1 MDILKQDIMYLPG
14 VGPNR
19 KKMLSSELGI
29 ETYGDLLEY
38 YPYKYV
44 DRSKVYTIREVTG
57 EMPYVQVIGHI
68 MSFET
73 FPMGP
78 RKERVV
84 AHFTDGTAICDLTW
98 FNGGKYVKQNYRIGI
113 EYLVFGKPTVFN
125 NRINFTHPELESVE
139 LRTENVEFATAHEQA
154 LEGNTPGTAVAN
166 SKLYTLNSK
175 LSLRPYYNTTEKM
188 KKRGLNSHAIERLTK
203 TLIEKLPPLPETL
216 PSFLLF
222 GNGLNGQERTQLP
235 SQSEV
240 RESPFSP
247 MQKGNRCLNL
257 MSRDEAF
264 RTVHY
269 PQNARDLERARV
281 RLKFEELFFVQLN
294 ILRYASDQ
302 RRKFRGY
309 VFSQVGEVFNTFYRE
324 HLPFPLTEAQK
335 RVIRE
340 IRVDMGSGRQMN
352 RLLQGDVG
360 SGKTLVALMSMLIAI
375 DNGYQTCIMAPTEIL
390 AEQHLQTIMQFLKG
404 MDLRVALLTG
414 IVKGRRREEVLEGL
428 LDGTIHILVGTH
440 AVIEDTVQF
449 ARLGFVVVDEQHR
462 FGVAQRAKLWSKST
476 NPPHVLVMTATPIP
490 RTLAMTLYGD
500 LDVSVIDELPPGRKP
515 VRTTHVFDSRMTSL
529 YDGIRQQIHEGRQV
543 YIVFPLI
550 EESEKSDLK
559 NLEDGFEALLQV
571 FPEFRLSKVHGRM
584 KPKDKEEEM
593 QRFVSGA
600 TQILVATTV
609 IEVGVNVPNASVMI
623 ILDAQRFG
631 LSQLHQLRGRVGRG
645 ADQSYCVLVTPY
657 KLSEE
662 TRKRIDIM
670 CETNDGFRIAEADL
684 KLRGPGDLEGTQQ
697 SGMAFDLKIADIA
710 RDGQLVQ
717 MARDEAQ
724 KIIDDDPECTSE
736 KYAMLW
742 KRLSE
747 LRKTNINWSAIS

>member
-1 MDILKQDIMYLPG
+1 MADILQQDIMYLPG

-19 KKMLSSELGI
+19 KKMLSKELGI

-44 DRSKVYTIREVTG
+44 DRSKVYTIHELSG
-57 EMPYVQVIGHI
+57 DMPFVQVVGRIL
-68 MSFET
+68 SFET
-73 FPMGP
+73 FEMGP

-84 AHFTDGTAICDLTW
+84 AHFTDGTGICDLTW
-98 FNGGKYVKQNYRIGI
+98 FHGGKYAKQTYKIGV

-125 NRINFTHPELESVE
+125 NRINFTHPDIDE
-139 LRTENVEFATAHEQA
+139 A
-154 LEGNTPGTAVAN
+154 
-166 SKLYTLNSK
+166 SKLD
-175 LSLRPYYNTTEKM
+175 LSAMGLQPYYNTTEKM
-188 KKRGLNSHAIERLTK
+188 KKAGLSSRSVERLTK
-203 TLIEKLPPLPETL
+203 TLISRLPPLPETL
-216 PSFLLF
+216 PASIIAM
-222 GNGLNGQERTQLP
+222 RH
-235 SQSEV
+235 
-240 RESPFSP
+240 
-247 MQKGNRCLNL
+247 L
-257 MSRDEAF
+257 MGRDEAF

-269 PQNARDLERARV
+269 PQNAKDLERARV
-281 RLKFEELFFVQLN
+281 RLKFEELFYVQLN

-302 RRKFRGY
+302 RRKYRGY
-309 VFSQVGEVFNTFYRE
+309 VFAQVGQMFNTFY
-324 HLPFPLTEAQK
+324 HNNLPFPLTEAQK

-340 IRVDMGSGRQMN
+340 IRKDMGSGRQMN

-375 DNGYQTCIMAPTEIL
+375 DNGFQACIMAPTEIL
-390 AEQHLQTIMQFLKG
+390 AEQHLQTIMDFLKG
-404 MDLRVALLTG
+404 MPLRVALLTG
-414 IVKGRRREEVLEGL
+414 IVKGKRREEVLEGL

-440 AVIEDTVQF
+440 AVIEDWVQF
-449 ARLGFVVVDEQHR
+449 QRLGFVVIDEQHR
-462 FGVAQRAKLWSKST
+462 FGVAQRAKLWSKSA

-515 VRTTHVFDSRMTSL
+515 VRTTHVFDTRMTSL
-529 YDGIRQQIHEGRQV
+529 YDGIRQQIRQGRQV

-559 NLEDGFEALLQV
+559 NLEDGFEVLRQA

-593 QRFVSGA
+593 QHFVGGE

-609 IEVGVNVPNASVMI
+609 IEVGVNVPNASVMV

-645 ADQSYCVLVTPY
+645 ADQSFCILVTPF

-717 MARDEAQ
+717 MARETAQ
-724 KIIDDDPECTSE
+724 PIIEEDPECKSE
-736 KYAMLW
+736 KYAILW
-742 KRLSE
+742 QRLRE
-747 LRKTNINWSAIS
+747 LRKTNINWAAIS